1 MKGSNILAWSFVA
14 IDRAYFSKS
23 YILSQNRLFGA
34 AIERSSFSARMSQR
48 VDTNAESQYRT
59 FLEKEIRE
67 KKMTLAADDVA
78 LNKMISDFYISV
90 YNYLKAQLDDHT
102 EKFKDQKMRPPLF
115 VGISAPQVKN

>member
-1 MKGSNILAWSFVA
+1 MKGTNILAWTFVA

-23 YILSQNRLFGA
+23 YIFSQNRLFVA
-34 AIERSSFSARMSQR
+34 AIERSSPSKRMSQM
-48 VDTNAESQYRT
+48 VDTTAQSQYRV

-78 LNKMISDFYISV
+78 LSIMINNFYIPV

-102 EKFKDQKMRPPLF
+102 EKFKGQKMRPPLF
-115 VGISAPQVKN
+115 IGISAPQVEK